1 MAGSLYVGGF
11 LLSVIITLCVATLTL
26 GSRPRQKS
34 LKGAG
39 QEECENEDSHSQ
51 VSSPFGSWSP
61 GSWSP
66 GGLPNLQ
73 RAISEVKT
81 PCIEELFISLES
93 Y

>member
-11 LLSVIITLCVATLTL
+11 LLSMIITLCVTTLNL

-51 VSSPFGSWSP
+51 VSSPFGS
-61 GSWSP
+61 
-66 GGLPNLQ
+66 
-73 RAISEVKT
+73 
-81 PCIEELFISLES
+81 
-93 Y
+93 